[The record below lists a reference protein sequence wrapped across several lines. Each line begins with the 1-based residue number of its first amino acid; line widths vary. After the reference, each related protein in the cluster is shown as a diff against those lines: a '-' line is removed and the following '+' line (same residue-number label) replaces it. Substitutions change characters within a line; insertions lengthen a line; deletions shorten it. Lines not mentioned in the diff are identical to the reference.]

1 MSLPVSYFPLTSLP
15 SQLSSYLSRNKCL
28 ITFLVFLAFSSLE
41 CKMEM
46 FKCMPITHTGIFT
59 FPHPC
64 WVHPC
69 QCSSQSSIPPCER
82 SSCTSCVGKELFLQ
96 RLRHAVIYS
105 VKSSEALP
113 SRRLLPAVWFYLPF
127 CFPLF

>member
-15 SQLSSYLSRNKCL
+15 SQLPGYLSKNKRL
-28 ITFLVFLAFSSLE
+28 MMFLVFLAFSSLE

-46 FKCMPITHTGIFT
+46 FKCVPITHFGIFT

-64 WVHPC
+64 WVHPR
-69 QCSSQSSIPPCER
+69 QGSTGSSVPPCER
-82 SSCTSCVGKELFLQ
+82 SSCPSCVGKELFPGI
-96 RLRHAVIYS
+96 RSSTR
-105 VKSSEALP
+105 KSSEGLP

-127 CFPLF
+127 CFPLL